1 MVLNY
6 ARPAA
11 SGGRIPPSSDLISNA
26 KVLKKSA
33 QNNTFPQLFSIILG
47 VRTAARKN
55 ISIPPI
61 YYFILRDC
69 SVLTQLLPHPFAPC
83 RNPAVF
89 PFSRFVKRF
98 AEEKIYIIIYN
109 YFNI

>member
-1 MVLNY
+1 MVFDS
-6 ARPAA
+6 ARPTA
-11 SGGRIPPSSDLISNA
+11 SGDRIPLSSDLISNA
-26 KVLKKSA
+26 KVLKKST

-47 VRTAARKN
+47 GEGGRAKE
-55 ISIPPI
+55 
-61 YYFILRDC
+61 YFNPTDLIFYSERLLR
-69 SVLTQLLPHPFAPC
+69 SHPLLPHPFAPC